1 MKYTCENCNF
11 KTNRNSNFQNHLITR
26 KHLYLSDNKNSKINP
41 TNNGSGNSNGNGND
55 NYDILLQKEVTE
67 LKFEIERKNFEIEK
81 IKLKNQITE
90 EKLKSTET
98 INEMLKK
105 DKEHNNFIQKEN
117 TQIIKTSMNA
127 LSFVKSQFYNAPP
140 LHYFNKTKNLFIHK
154 KNTKGEVIINYYK
167 KKKLVQYIGNELLK
181 EYKKNN
187 PHEQSFWSSDTVRK
201 NMLFN
206 KQMTNKKTKW
216 IQDKSGLQIANYAI
230 DPIIKSIKIHTD
242 PLKDITPKN
251 VLDNKATE

>member
-1 MKYTCENCNF
+1 MKYICNYCNYI
-11 KTNRNSNFQNHLITR
+11 TNKLGNYNTHLLSKKHKKKIVTNSNLNFEKTD
-26 KHLYLSDNKNSKINP
+26 Y
-41 TNNGSGNSNGNGND
+41 
-55 NYDILLQKEVTE
+55 NYKQKVIE
-67 LKFEIERKNFEIEK
+67 LNFEIERKNFEIEK
-81 IKLKNQITE
+81 IKLEKQIAE

-98 INEMLKK
+98 INEMLIK
-105 DKEHNNFIQKEN
+105 DKEHHNFIQKEN